1 MRNHGRQA
9 FLVFAALAALAACAT
24 DPAERPERELPARA
38 RYMPYT
44 GPAIDSFTWM
54 ARFDGWEALSDSELI
69 IFMGADTAYY
79 LKVWAPCGTQGLPFA
94 HVVGLTTSVGGTVI
108 SRLDAVRTQGMNCP
122 IAEIRRLDYR
132 RMRDEARLR
141 LAEQTGTAP
150 PSGSAPASASASAE
164 VAAATPRQ
172 E

>member
-1 MRNHGRQA
+1 MRNHARQA
-9 FLVFAALAALAACAT
+9 LLVLVALAALAACRT
-24 DPAERPERELPARA
+24 EPAERSERELPARA

-44 GPAIDSFTWM
+44 GAPIDSFTWM
-54 ARFDGWEALSDSELI
+54 ARFDGWEALSDSELV
-69 IFMGADTAYY
+69 IFMGGDTAYY
-79 LKVWAPCGTQGLPFA
+79 LKVLAPCGTQGLPFA

-108 SRLDAVRTQGMNCP
+108 SRLNSVRTQGMSCP

-141 LAEQTGTAP
+141 LAEETGTAP
-150 PSGSAPASASASAE
+150 ASGGSTPLD
-164 VAAATPRQ
+164 VAAATPRP

>member
-1 MRNHGRQA
+1 MRNHARQA
-9 FLVFAALAALAACAT
+9 LLALVALAALAACT
-24 DPAERPERELPARA
+24 TEPAERPERELPARA

-44 GPAIDSFTWM
+44 GPPMDSLTWM
-54 ARFDGWEALSDSELI
+54 ARFEGWEALSDSELV
-69 IFMGADTAYY
+69 IFMGGDTAYY
-79 LKVWAPCGTQGLPFA
+79 LKVLAPCGTQGLPFA

-132 RMRDEARLR
+132 RMRDEASVR

-150 PSGSAPASASASAE
+150 ASGSTPLD
-164 VAAATPRQ
+164 VAAATPRPQ
-172 E
+172 

>member
-1 MRNHGRQA
+1 MRDYVRQSL
-9 FLVFAALAALAACAT
+9 LVLVALAALAACT
-24 DPAERPERELPARA
+24 SEPTERPERQLPARA

-69 IFMGADTAYY
+69 IFTGADTAYY

-122 IAEIRRLDYR
+122 IAEIRKLDYR
-132 RMRDEARLR
+132 RMRDETRLR
-141 LAEQTGTAP
+141 LAEQSGTAP
-150 PSGSAPASASASAE
+150 ASGPAPTSASAD

-172 E
+172 D